1 MIVLLDNYD
10 SFTWNLV
17 HLLAEVGVGVDV
29 VANDAMDVGAL
40 VALGP
45 EAVVLSPGPGT
56 PDSAGITLAVIDR
69 LAGSVP
75 LFGVCL
81 GMQSIA
87 QTFGAKIVRARAPM
101 HGRTSEVEHD
111 GRGLFS
117 GLPSPFRVMRYH
129 SLAVDESTLPD
140 CLEVSARADDGTVMA
155 IRHRSFRI
163 EGVQFHPESFLSEQ
177 GVGLA
182 RNFAN
187 WLPGSASVNNV

>member
-17 HLLAEVGVGVDV
+17 HLFAGAGVFVDV
-29 VANDAMDVGAL
+29 VANDAMDAGAFA
-40 VALGP
+40 ALGP

-56 PDSAGITLAVIDR
+56 PDSAGITLGVIER

-87 QTFGAKIVRARAPM
+87 QAFGAKIVRARAPM
-101 HGRTSEVEHD
+101 HGRTSEIEHD

-140 CLEVSARADDGTVMA
+140 CLDVSARADDGTVMA
-155 IRHRSFRI
+155 IRHRSLRI

-177 GVGLA
+177 GGGLA

-187 WLPGSASVNNV
+187 WLPGPPSVNNV